1 MKLVVNEHNVFVI
14 IIVTLLTSL
23 VLVPIVKKIA
33 THVGAMDQPNA
44 RKIHKI
50 PMPRLGGLAI
60 YLAFL
65 FGYILYGEVSTQMLS
80 ILIGSFLLVLVG
92 FIDDINP
99 VKARYK
105 LIVQIIAATIVVV
118 YGDLSFTE
126 ISILGNKIYF
136 SKIVGSL
143 LSIIFIVA
151 ITNAIN
157 LIDGLDGLAT
167 GISSIYFLTIA
178 IIAFILNRIGGLDV
192 IISLIMLGATL
203 GFLIHNF
210 PPAKIF
216 MGDSGSLFLGF
227 MISVIA
233 LLGYKVTTFTS
244 LIVPILILAIPI
256 FDTIF
261 AILRRLLKGQ
271 NIGVAD
277 KEHFHHQL
285 LKMRYSPTKSILI
298 IYAID
303 IAFAAVSIFYILGDN
318 QIAIAI
324 YVILM
329 ILLLFVIL
337 KTDILFEHKKKNK
350 NITEVVISNKKNRGK
365 KNKRKKHK
373 KKCKSKKKTKK

>member
-157 LIDGLDGLAT
+157 LIDGLDGLAA

-244 LIVPILILAIPI
+244 LIVGILILAIPI
-256 FDTIF
+256 FDT
-261 AILRRLLKGQ
+261 
-271 NIGVAD
+271 
-277 KEHFHHQL
+277 
-285 LKMRYSPTKSILI
+285 T
-298 IYAID
+298 
-303 IAFAAVSIFYILGDN
+303 LG
-318 QIAIAI
+318 IPRT
-324 YVILM
+324 
-329 ILLLFVIL
+329 LF
-337 KTDILFEHKKKNK
+337 T
-350 NITEVVISNKKNRGK
+350 G
-365 KNKRKKHK
+365 
-373 KKCKSKKKTKK
+373 

>member
-1 MKLVVNEHNVFVI
+1 MDLVVNGHNVFVI
-14 IIVTLLTSL
+14 VIVTFLASL
-23 VLVPIVKKIA
+23 ILVPIVKKIA
-33 THVGAMDQPNA
+33 IHINAMDEPNE
-44 RKIHKI
+44 RKIHKV

-60 YLAFL
+60 FLAFL
-65 FGYILYGEVSTQMLS
+65 LGYMLYGEISTQMLS
-80 ILIGSFLLVLVG
+80 ILIGSFLLILVG
-92 FIDDINP
+92 IVDDIHS

-105 LIVQIIAATIVVV
+105 LIVQIVAAAIVVL

-126 ISILGNKIYF
+126 LSVFGYKIYF
-136 SKIVGSL
+136 NEFFGSL
-143 LSIIFIVA
+143 LSILFIVA

-157 LIDGLDGLAT
+157 LIDGLDGLAA

-192 IISLIMLGATL
+192 IISLIMLGSTL
-203 GFLIHNF
+203 GFLFHNF

-216 MGDSGSLFLGF
+216 MGDTGSLFLGF
-227 MISVIA
+227 MISIIA

-244 LIVPILILAIPI
+244 LIVPIIILAIPI
-256 FDTIF
+256 FDTVF

-285 LKMRYSPTKSILI
+285 LKMKYSPTKSILI

-324 YVILM
+324 YVVLM

-337 KTDILFEHKKKNK
+337 NTDILFEHKKKNENVTDNVLINNTK
-350 NITEVVISNKKNRGK
+350 SNKN
-365 KNKRKKHK
+365 K
-373 KKCKSKKKTKK
+373 KKKKKKYN

>member
-1 MKLVVNEHNVFVI
+1 MDLVVNGHNVF
-14 IIVTLLTSL
+14 IIVIVTFLASL
-23 VLVPIVKKIA
+23 ILVPIVKKIA
-33 THVGAMDQPNA
+33 IHINAMDEPNE
-44 RKIHKI
+44 RKIHKV

-60 YLAFL
+60 FLAFL
-65 FGYILYGEVSTQMLS
+65 LGYMLYGEISTQMLS
-80 ILIGSFLLVLVG
+80 ILIGSFLLILVG
-92 FIDDINP
+92 IVDDIHS

-105 LIVQIIAATIVVV
+105 LIVQIVAAAIVVL

-126 ISILGNKIYF
+126 LSVFGYNIYF
-136 SKIVGSL
+136 NDFFGAL
-143 LSIIFIVA
+143 LSILFIVA

-157 LIDGLDGLAT
+157 LIDGLDGLAA

-192 IISLIMLGATL
+192 IISLIMLGSTL
-203 GFLIHNF
+203 GFLFHNF

-216 MGDSGSLFLGF
+216 MGDTGSLFLGF
-227 MISVIA
+227 MISIIA

-244 LIVPILILAIPI
+244 LIVPIVILAIPI
-256 FDTIF
+256 FDTVF
-261 AILRRLLKGQ
+261 AILRRLIKGQ

-285 LKMRYSPTKSILI
+285 LKMKYSPTKSILI
-298 IYAID
+298 IYVID

-324 YVILM
+324 YVVLM

-337 KTDILFEHKKKNK
+337 KTDVLFEHKKKNA
-350 NITEVVISNKKNRGK
+350 NVTENVLINNSKSNNNKKK
-365 KNKRKKHK
+365 QK
-373 KKCKSKKKTKK
+373 KSKKGRKKR

>member
-1 MKLVVNEHNVFVI
+1 MNLVVNEHNVFVI
-14 IIVTLLTSL
+14 VIVTLLTSL
-23 VLVPIVKKIA
+23 IIVPIVKKIA
-33 THVGAMDQPNA
+33 IHVNAMDEPNA
-44 RKIHKI
+44 RKIHKV

-65 FGYILYGEVSTQMLS
+65 LGYMLYGEVSTQMLS
-80 ILIGSFLLVLVG
+80 ILIGSFLLLLIG
-92 FIDDINP
+92 FVDDINSVP
-99 VKARYK
+99 ARYK
-105 LIVQIIAATIVVV
+105 LIVQIIAAAIVVL

-126 ISILGNKIYF
+126 LSVFGHKIYF
-136 SKIVGSL
+136 NAFWGST

-157 LIDGLDGLAT
+157 LIDGLDGLAA

-203 GFLIHNF
+203 GFLVHNF

-244 LIVPILILAIPI
+244 LIVPIVILAIPI

-261 AILRRLLKGQ
+261 AILRRIIKGQ

-324 YVILM
+324 YIVLM
-329 ILLLFVIL
+329 ILLLFVVL
-337 KTDILFEHKKKNK
+337 KTDILFDH
-350 NITEVVISNKKNRGK
+350 
-365 KNKRKKHK
+365 
-373 KKCKSKKKTKK
+373 SKKKQVIENEKKPKNVKGKNREKKKRKRKHS

>member
-1 MKLVVNEHNVFVI
+1 MDLVVNGHNVFVI
-14 IIVTLLTSL
+14 VIVTFLASL
-23 VLVPIVKKIA
+23 ILVPIVKKIA
-33 THVGAMDQPNA
+33 LHINAMDEPNA
-44 RKIHKI
+44 RKIHKV

-60 YLAFL
+60 FLAFL
-65 FGYILYGEVSTQMLS
+65 LGYMLYGEISTQMLS
-80 ILIGSFLLVLVG
+80 ILIGSFLLILVG
-92 FIDDINP
+92 IVDDIHS

-105 LIVQIIAATIVVV
+105 LIVQIVAAAIVVL

-126 ISILGNKIYF
+126 LSVFGYNIYF
-136 SKIVGSL
+136 NDFFGSL

-157 LIDGLDGLAT
+157 LIDGLDGLAA

-192 IISLIMLGATL
+192 IISLIMLGSTL
-203 GFLIHNF
+203 GFLFHNF

-216 MGDSGSLFLGF
+216 MGDTGSLFLGF
-227 MISVIA
+227 MISIIA

-244 LIVPILILAIPI
+244 LIVPIIILAIPI
-256 FDTIF
+256 FDTVF

-285 LKMRYSPTKSILI
+285 LKMKYSPTKSILI

-324 YVILM
+324 YVVLM

-337 KTDILFEHKKKNK
+337 NTDILFEHKKKG
-350 NITEVVISNKKNRGK
+350 EISRNKKK
-365 KNKRKKHK
+365 KEKKYN
-373 KKCKSKKKTKK
+373 